1 MRKTYLSIL
10 PALLLASCAAG
21 DLSSSAQPSS
31 SEQSSS
37 ASQHSTES
45 ESSSSAETPDETS
58 SSEQLEDV
66 IFEKTFEGYK
76 DDSLPFFMDGY
87 STVNSK
93 FGDNYLNLIDPEG
106 YMRTCD
112 IPGLDGA
119 VKIELYCHVTN
130 LNNLTSSAVGQ
141 SFAFT
146 VSTIDYHLNDDGFSV
161 SDPVDSYYYSH
172 TVDEDDVA
180 NQSLPNIPAYSS
192 DFSNEPFVVYLDA
205 SGANRILVTMD
216 SKIEFNGQGCNFA
229 INKIRVLQADP
240 SEIQ

>member
-1 MRKTYLSIL
+1 M
-10 PALLLASCAAG
+10 
-21 DLSSSAQPSS
+21 
-31 SEQSSS
+31 
-37 ASQHSTES
+37 
-45 ESSSSAETPDETS
+45 ETPDETS
-58 SSEQLEDV
+58 SGEQLEDV

-146 VSTIDYHLNDDGFSV
+146 VSTIDYHLNDDDFSV

-229 INKIRVLQADP
+229 INKIRVLQAD
-240 SEIQ
+240 SAQI